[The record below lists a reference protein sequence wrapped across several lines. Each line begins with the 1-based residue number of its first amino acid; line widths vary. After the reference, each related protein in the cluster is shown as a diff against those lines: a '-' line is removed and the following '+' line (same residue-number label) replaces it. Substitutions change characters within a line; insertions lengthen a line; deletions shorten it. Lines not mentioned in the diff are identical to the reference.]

1 MFNNVSFIFFK
12 WGCCVMK
19 DLKGLPVSGW
29 FHLMA
34 KKSARWVSGVVMFL
48 VAQSAWAVPTL
59 GEIGTYQEQT
69 ATGLSQGLYYFALF
83 FGLLM
88 VVVGIIMWGYAHKKH
103 ESPMIAIV
111 IIVAGVLLASV
122 IEVIQVGSATAF
134 SGSDE
139 SQVNTVLG

>member
-1 MFNNVSFIFFK
+1 M
-12 WGCCVMK
+12 
-19 DLKGLPVSGW
+19 KGLSVFGRFS
-29 FHLMA
+29 LLA
-34 KKSARWVSGVVMFL
+34 EKSARWAAGVVLFL

-103 ESPMIAIV
+103 ESPMVAIV
-111 IIVAGVLLASV
+111 IIIAGILLAS
-122 IEVIQVGSATAF
+122 IIKVIQVGSATAF
-134 SGSDE
+134 SGSDS
-139 SQVNTVLG
+139 SQISTVLG

>member
-1 MFNNVSFIFFK
+1 
-12 WGCCVMK
+12 MK
-19 DLKGLPVSGW
+19 DLQGVKGFCLLTETS
-29 FHLMA
+29 M
-34 KKSARWVSGVVMFL
+34 RWAAGVVLFL

-103 ESPMIAIV
+103 ESPMVAIV
-111 IIVAGVLLASV
+111 IFVAGILLASI

-134 SGSDE
+134 SGSNS
-139 SQVNTVLG
+139 SQINTVLG